1 MMQDVRTIEGWL
13 LKSGYDDSEEN
24 FYAEVWIDG
33 SLAAFRVADTER
45 AARRRALKAART
57 AGQVA
62 QCRSR

>member
-1 MMQDVRTIEGWL
+1 MQDVRTSEGWL

-33 SLAAFRVADTER
+33 AMSVFRVADTER

-57 AGQVA
+57 GKQAE
-62 QCRSR
+62 